1 MSNAYVSMGWNE
13 GRGSHSHYHLIL
25 MIRRPSDLV
34 MISLVTSK
42 WQDFKVEMPAL
53 LIYCISSFSFR
64 SWIVPHIY
72 VLWPLDFQIQKRIFP
87 QKLSRIGG
95 RKRNP
100 KGVDETHKWHQRTL
114 WHPFLPSSLFD
125 QESVI
130 LPKLHFSLQL
140 KFGLHQLNFKLRD
153 HLFKT
158 SALFRGRVVGPLL

>member
-100 KGVDETHKWHQRTL
+100 KGVDETHKWHQRTFTYGIHFYL
-114 WHPFLPSSLFD
+114 PLSLIRNLLFCLNCIFLYSWNLVYTNWTLSLGT
-125 QESVI
+125 I
-130 LPKLHFSLQL
+130 C
-140 KFGLHQLNFKLRD
+140 LRRQ
-153 HLFKT
+153 HYL
-158 SALFRGRVVGPLL
+158 GGG